1 MEQMGAG
8 LGDIANVMAAHGQ
21 QTARFLEKQNY
32 LRAGEMQ
39 MQQKQHMDTMSVRRE
54 EMMSAKE
61 TAKALLDFERE
72 EAAKKMKLEE
82 MKVCA
87 HSLVPQHRLPVRTLA
102 VARTPARARAPPHT
116 RARTCSST
124 SKRRTRCSPSAR
136 RPWPAA

>member
-82 MKVCA
+82 KKLDVEKTNQM
-87 HSLVPQHRLPVRTLA
+87 LA
-102 VARTPARARAPPHT
+102 FGQTAMARGV
-116 RARTCSST
+116 
-124 SKRRTRCSPSAR
+124 SAADAKA
-136 RPWPAA
+136 WWDAFNG